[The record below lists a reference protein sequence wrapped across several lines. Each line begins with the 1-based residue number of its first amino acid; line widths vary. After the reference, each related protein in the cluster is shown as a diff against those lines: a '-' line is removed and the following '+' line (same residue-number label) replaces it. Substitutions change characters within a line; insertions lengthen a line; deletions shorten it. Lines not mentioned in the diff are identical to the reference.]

1 MMDLKAQL
9 AAVGDDYLIGLAN
22 KGIVKRA
29 YKDKEETVSEILSL
43 GEEASVKVGEET
55 VTIRMPLGESRCTCP
70 SRSICRHVILGI
82 LVLKEA
88 CGQQSQQASP
98 TGTAE
103 EQASGQQSQQA
114 SQAGAAEA
122 RVPGQQSQQA
132 NQAET
137 AATQSSGQQSQ
148 QASPTGTAEEQASG
162 QQPQQANQ
170 AGVGAT
176 QNSMQQ
182 QSQQEVQA
190 PADDAAPAGS
200 APAAATDDS
209 APQISKVGG
218 TSAPQ
223 ASVPQEQEDMARA
236 LSREIA
242 AYPLSTLRKA
252 MGARNY
258 QTFLKQKKSGERAR
272 ITRSSVAVV
281 QLPGDAWRVTLI
293 SPLEYSSCTCH
304 KKGLCPHKAE
314 AILWCKLEEGS
325 TTEEEL
331 SAELLESPGFQLHEI
346 REAAE
351 QMKRFL
357 LELMET
363 GLPRTSPEILNN
375 LERLALVAHQAA
387 LANFEGYF
395 RALQESYQK
404 YLKRVASFQTR
415 DLLTQIARLYRR
427 VSILLETESAE
438 EIARLAGEFRAE
450 YLEVG
455 NLDLKGAAVRD
466 FESKSGYA
474 GKTIYLLE
482 ENTQEWY
489 TYTMARPMFYDNKNR
504 RGNPGR
510 SPAPWGLEMTLED
523 MARAAFRLTGAKCD
537 ERKRLSSSQESRAE
551 AKSVED
557 SIPFQ
562 ETKWYYQDFRKL
574 FQERIRKKDDWL
586 REQEDS
592 LREEQVLVFL
602 QPSFCKKAVF
612 DDKAQKLTLSLFDG
626 AGREVTVELTYS
638 RKEDWGIRYLERVN
652 PERPPCIFGRIY
664 LRDGKICMYPIAVID
679 LPEGSRKTPVVPS
692 GGQQD
697 PEDSRKTS
705 VVPAEGQQ
713 DPEGSRKTSIVPA
726 GGQPDGGEADQQVS
740 QNLPEKK
747 KPELSAGDEPSAR
760 SQAGR
765 VLANFLEE
773 ILMTLEITLQ
783 SGFDTPADAALEEME
798 KLSGLAGQY
807 GMGYLEKTLG
817 DLCAD
822 LRGRRHRMKKESG
835 GERERPADILC
846 GLMEYVTLCR
856 EKAAYDMAAENYDK
870 REETL

>member
-1 MMDLKAQL
+1 MMDLKTQL
-9 AAVGDDYLIGLAN
+9 AAIGDDYLIGLAN

-88 CGQQSQQASP
+88 CGQQSQQAS
-98 TGTAE
+98 
-103 EQASGQQSQQA
+103 
-114 SQAGAAEA
+114 QAGKAA
-122 RVPGQQSQQA
+122 VQTP
-132 NQAET
+132 
-137 AATQSSGQQSQ
+137 
-148 QASPTGTAEEQASG
+148 
-162 QQPQQANQ
+162 
-170 AGVGAT
+170 AG
-176 QNSMQQ
+176 
-182 QSQQEVQA
+182 
-190 PADDAAPAGS
+190 DAAPA
-200 APAAATDDS
+200 AADASD
-209 APQISKVGG
+209 PQISKAGN

-223 ASVPQEQEDMARA
+223 VSVTQEQEDMARA
-236 LSREIA
+236 LSQEIA
-242 AYPLSTLRKA
+242 AYPLSALRKA
-252 MGARNY
+252 MGVRNY
-258 QTFLKQKKSGERAR
+258 QTFLKQRKSGEKAR

-325 TTEEEL
+325 ATEEEL
-331 SAELLESPGFQLHEI
+331 SAELLEGPDFQLHEI

-375 LERLALVAHQAA
+375 LERLVLVAHQAA

-415 DLLTQIARLYRR
+415 DLLTQIAKLYRR

-450 YLEVG
+450 YLEAG
-455 NLDLKGAAVRD
+455 NLDLKGAAVQD
-466 FESKSGYA
+466 FESRSGYA

-489 TYTMARPMFYDNKNR
+489 TYTMARPVFYDNKNR
-504 RGNPGR
+504 RGNPGH
-510 SPAPWGLEMTLED
+510 SQAPWGLEMTLED
-523 MARAAFRLTGAKCD
+523 MAQAAFRLTGAKCD

-551 AKSVED
+551 AKPVKD

-574 FQERIRKKDDWL
+574 FQERIRKRDDWL

-592 LREEQVLVFL
+592 LREEQALVFL

-638 RKEDWGIRYLERVN
+638 KKEDWGIRYLERVN

-664 LRDGKICMYPIAVID
+664 LRDGKICMYPIAVFD
-679 LPEGSRKTPVVPS
+679 L
-692 GGQQD
+692 
-697 PEDSRKTS
+697 
-705 VVPAEGQQ
+705 
-713 DPEGSRKTSIVPA
+713 
-726 GGQPDGGEADQQVS
+726 PDGGEADQQVS
-740 QNLPEKK
+740 QDLSEKK
-747 KPELSAGDEPSAR
+747 KSDLSAGDEPSAR

-765 VLANFLEE
+765 VLADFLEE
-773 ILMTLEITLQ
+773 ILMTLEIALQ
-783 SGFDTPADAALEEME
+783 SGFDAPADAALEEME

-807 GMGYLEKTLG
+807 GMGYLKKALG

-822 LRGRRHRMKKESG
+822 LRGRRHRMKKEG
-835 GERERPADILC
+835 GKERERPADILC
-846 GLMEYVTLCR
+846 GLMEYVYLCR
-856 EKAAYDMAAENYDK
+856 GKTAYDMAAENYDK

>member
-1 MMDLKAQL
+1 
-9 AAVGDDYLIGLAN
+9 
-22 KGIVKRA
+22 
-29 YKDKEETVSEILSL
+29 
-43 GEEASVKVGEET
+43 
-55 VTIRMPLGESRCTCP
+55 
-70 SRSICRHVILGI
+70 
-82 LVLKEA
+82 
-88 CGQQSQQASP
+88 
-98 TGTAE
+98 
-103 EQASGQQSQQA
+103 
-114 SQAGAAEA
+114 
-122 RVPGQQSQQA
+122 
-132 NQAET
+132 
-137 AATQSSGQQSQ
+137 
-148 QASPTGTAEEQASG
+148 
-162 QQPQQANQ
+162 
-170 AGVGAT
+170 
-176 QNSMQQ
+176 
-182 QSQQEVQA
+182 
-190 PADDAAPAGS
+190 
-200 APAAATDDS
+200 
-209 APQISKVGG
+209 
-218 TSAPQ
+218 
-223 ASVPQEQEDMARA
+223 MARA

-242 AYPLSTLRKA
+242 AYPLSALRKA

-258 QTFLKQKKSGERAR
+258 QTFLKQRKSGEKAR

-325 TTEEEL
+325 ATEEEL

-346 REAAE
+346 RETAE

-387 LANFEGYF
+387 LPNFEGYF

-415 DLLTQIARLYRR
+415 DLLTQITRLYRR
-427 VSILLETESAE
+427 VSILLETERAE
-438 EIARLAGEFRAE
+438 EITRLAGEFRAE
-450 YLEVG
+450 YLEAG
-455 NLDLKGAAVRD
+455 NLDLKGAAIRD
-466 FESKSGYA
+466 FENKSGYA

-489 TYTMARPMFYDNKNR
+489 TYTMARPVFYDNKNR

-510 SPAPWGLEMTLED
+510 SPAPWGLDMKLED
-523 MARAAFRLTGAKCD
+523 MGRAAFRLTGAKCD

-551 AKSVED
+551 AKPVED

-574 FQERIRKKDDWL
+574 FQERIRKRDDWL

-602 QPSFCKKAVF
+602 QPSLCKKAVF
-612 DDKAQKLTLSLFDG
+612 DDKAQKLTLPLFDG

-638 RKEDWGIRYLERVN
+638 KKEDWGIRYLERVN
-652 PERPPCIFGRIY
+652 TERPPCIFGRIY
-664 LRDGKICMYPIAVID
+664 LRDGKICMYPIAVFD
-679 LPEGSRKTPVVPS
+679 FS
-692 GGQQD
+692 
-697 PEDSRKTS
+697 
-705 VVPAEGQQ
+705 
-713 DPEGSRKTSIVPA
+713 
-726 GGQPDGGEADQQVS
+726 DGGEAHQQVS
-740 QNLPEKK
+740 QNPSEKK
-747 KPELSAGDEPSAR
+747 KSELSAEGEPSAR

-765 VLANFLEE
+765 ILADFLEE
-773 ILMTLEITLQ
+773 ILMTLEIVLQ
-783 SGFDTPADAALEEME
+783 SGFDAPAALEEME

-807 GMGYLEKTLG
+807 GMGYLEKALG

-822 LRGRRHRMKKESG
+822 LGGRRHRMKKEG
-835 GERERPADILC
+835 GREREKPADILC
-846 GLMEYVTLCR
+846 GLMEYVYLCR

-870 REETL
+870 REGTL